1 VCARVCVR
9 ARVCVCACVCVCV
22 CECICICTQNCSK
35 KWDTVLCWP
44 ETLPNSTAVLQCPE
58 YLAGVD
64 YTQNVT
70 RLCHPNGTWA
80 TKANYDGCFPHVQH
94 QAHEHFNVVS
104 LIYHF
109 GFGISTVA
117 LIVALLIFIWFGN
130 LRCLR
135 NNIHCNLI
143 LTFILRNIIWIAMRH
158 SVEEVVLKQK
168 HLTWVCQGFVIA
180 FSYFQSTHFY
190 WMFAEGLY
198 LHIIVVWTY
207 SADKMHLWHFL
218 LIGWG
223 LPMPF
228 ILIWS
233 VIQMKGTSDDCWTK
247 ASIYDYI
254 HHIPVFVVLLANV
267 IFFISI
273 LWILITKL
281 RMTNTPEATDYRK
294 AVKAAIVLLPL
305 LGITYV
311 IFIMQ
316 PDSNTP
322 YGAVFVFIDTGL
334 QSLQGLL
341 VAIFYC
347 FLNGEVRQTLRMKL
361 KRCQNSQNR
370 NTTTRCSRISSLS
383 LQKQAVTINLAMQQD
398 LLYDQKLNGSK
409 DMFSMSEDFS
419 VDRQLSPEEEETRNF
434 MDTGM

>member
-1 VCARVCVR
+1 MCASAYGKERLQPR
-9 ARVCVCACVCVCV
+9 N
-22 CECICICTQNCSK
+22 CTI
-35 KWDTVLCWP
+35 KWDTVSCWP
-44 ETLPNSTAVLQCPE
+44 ETLPNAIAVLRCPE
-58 YLAGVD
+58 NLAGVD
-64 YTQNVT
+64 HTQNVT
-70 RLCHPNGTWA
+70 RHCHSNGTWA
-80 TKANYDGCFPHVQH
+80 AKANYASCFPEVQH
-94 QAHEHFNVVS
+94 HVHEDFNVIS
-104 LIYHF
+104 IIYHF
-109 GFGISTVA
+109 GFCVSTVA

-143 LTFILRNIIWIAMRH
+143 LTFIMRNIIWIAMRH

-168 HLTWVCQGFVIA
+168 HLMWVCQGFVIA

-223 LPMPF
+223 LPVPF
-228 ILIWS
+228 ILVWA
-233 VIQMKGTSDDCWTK
+233 VIQMKRTSNDCWTK
-247 ASIYDYI
+247 ESIYDYI

-316 PDSNTP
+316 PDDSTP
-322 YGAVFVFIDTGL
+322 YGAAFIYIDTVL
-334 QSLQGLL
+334 QSFQGLL
-341 VAIFYC
+341 VALFYC

-361 KRCQNSQNR
+361 KCCQNSHSR
-370 NTTTRCSRISSLS
+370 TTATRCSRISSLS
-383 LQKQAVTINLAMQQD
+383 LQKQAMTINLAMQQE
-398 LLYDQKLNGSK
+398 LLYDQKLNGTK
-409 DMFSMSEDFS
+409 EMFSMSDDFS
-419 VDRQLSPEEEETRNF
+419 ADKQLSPDEEETRNF
-434 MDTGM
+434 MDTGV